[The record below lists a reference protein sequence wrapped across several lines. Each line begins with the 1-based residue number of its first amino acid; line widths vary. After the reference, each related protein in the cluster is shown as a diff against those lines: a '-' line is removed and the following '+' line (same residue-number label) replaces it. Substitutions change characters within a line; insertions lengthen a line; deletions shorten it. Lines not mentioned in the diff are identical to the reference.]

1 MPIIAAVVMTTTTT
15 TAMMMMMMV
24 LVMAG
29 MHKMMTPRM
38 PGHKVSKRTHTHSD
52 GKSVVHEKITRDL
65 ECWVG
70 PIN

>member
-1 MPIIAAVVMTTTTT
+1 MPIIAAVVM
-15 TAMMMMMMV
+15 MLMLLMMMMV

-52 GKSVVHEKITRDL
+52 GKSAVHEKITRDL